1 LLNEFSNVVV
11 LRTLSKAFALAGSRC
26 GVLLA
31 AKEICDYVMRVIPP
45 YSFSVPAGQ
54 TVLKGLSKQGI
65 KSSKEN
71 VEKIIHQRTYL
82 MGKLSEL
89 SCVKKV
95 FPSEANF
102 ILIKVEDAEA
112 FYNRAKDAG
121 LLVRNVSYQPSLNNC
136 IRVSIGTREQNQQL
150 LEAVQ

>member
-1 LLNEFSNVVV
+1 
-11 LRTLSKAFALAGSRC
+11 
-26 GVLLA
+26 
-31 AKEICDYVMRVIPP
+31 
-45 YSFSVPAGQ
+45 
-54 TVLKGLSKQGI
+54 
-65 KSSKEN
+65 
-71 VEKIIHQRTYL
+71 